1 MMPTLVFTELNI
13 LRCLLEIVCLNDND
27 CMCSLIFLPAL
38 WCYQRK
44 IPSMFLKGFIN
55 IQRVR
60 ADTWW
65 TNPSFTKL
73 YCLSYTIVLVK

>member
-55 IQRVR
+55 IQEYVR
-60 ADTWW
+60 IHGGPIPVSQ
-65 TNPSFTKL
+65 NS
-73 YCLSYTIVLVK
+73 IVLAILLY